1 MKLAIAPENLEVA
14 NTYLTTGSLAE
25 TAKAMRISLEKVS
38 TILGKADVRRYVDN
52 IYMDSGYRNRHKLA
66 SLMDTIIEK
75 KLEEAEDSE
84 IYSNKDLVDILA
96 IMHKMKMD
104 EIKSM
109 NENIK
114 NQTNIQ
120 VNNTQFGDGKYGDL
134 MSKLLGAEKIVET
147 TSREVDD
154 DD

>member
-147 TSREVDD
+147 TSREVGDD
-154 DD
+154 D